1 MLGLI
6 KKIVLLCLTVAL
18 VIAFSQTNAKGSL
31 LLTSRK
37 ANIGRLYG
45 KIVDAKT
52 KKSVEFAS
60 VLLFSLDK
68 DSLISGVLAKEN
80 GDFSLEKLPFGNF
93 RLRVKNLGYKT
104 VEMKVEIASPNK
116 IETDLGNIKIEAN
129 GELLKGIE
137 VTAEKSTFEMNVD
150 RKSYNV
156 GKDLSSKGGTAL
168 DAMKNIPTITVD
180 VDGNATLRDNAVEIY
195 VDGRPTTLTLQQIPA
210 DQIDRIE
217 VISNPSVK
225 FTANTTG
232 GILNIILKKNS
243 KPGYNGS
250 LMGNVGTSDRYGFM
264 GSMSV
269 KESPFNLSLMYSA
282 NSQINDNDG
291 FTKSTDLENGIATGY
306 YILDNITRTKSMFQF
321 GKISLDY
328 SINNRNTIT
337 LSGNG
342 VAGDFKTS
350 DVQNFEYSN
359 NNSAFGEGYRINDS
373 KSGFQNYTTQLLY
386 RKIFPTAGRELTIDA
401 NHNYSNAANWYT
413 FSTHNQDANG
423 YDLPFSPEL
432 QKNEGGGKS
441 NQYVFQLDY
450 VNPKSEKSKIEM
462 GVRSFYK
469 NWLRFN
475 NTSNYS
481 YTTDTYDKDTIM
493 SNNYVIDDLVN
504 GAYINYSNYMSW
516 NVGYQAGLRF
526 EQTFYK
532 GTLTDKNQSF
542 QYTYPGNLNTLQ
554 NSLFPAIYLS
564 KKIGDKKEVQFNLS
578 RKIERPNFFQ
588 TMPYVMFADKK
599 NIRTGNPALK
609 PEFINIAEINYNK
622 VFEKGNWLTA
632 LYGRYSEQPITN
644 NIYPSVQDST
654 MLINTYVNGKNSLRY
669 GMENTVKYVFFKK
682 LTTTLNVD
690 VFYVSLTSGIVNN
703 QASTITQGWSYKGKV
718 NVSYSLPWEMT
729 LQVNGN
735 YEAPKVIINGKTL
748 PMCFMDVSLNKTIG
762 TKWTF
767 NLTLSDVLDSK
778 RMGTTIETDYYIQDL
793 SRRRETRFLRF
804 SVTYSFGKYDSSV
817 FKRKSSKGG
826 SRSNDGGGDGLDF

>member
-1 MLGLI
+1 MSELI
-6 KKIVLLCLTVAL
+6 KKFVFLFCLIVF
-18 VIAFSQTNAKGSL
+18 VIDVSQVNA
-31 LLTSRK
+31 REIAK
-37 ANIGRLYG
+37 AHASPNIGRLYG
-45 KIVDAKT
+45 KVVDSKT
-52 KKSVEFAS
+52 KKPVEFAS
-60 VLLFSLDK
+60 VLLFSFDK

-80 GDFSLEKLPFGNF
+80 GDFSLEKLPYGNF
-93 RLRVKNLGYKT
+93 RLRIKNLGYKT
-104 VEMKVEIASPNK
+104 VEMKVEIALPSK
-116 IETDLGNIKIEAN
+116 IETDLGNIKLEAN
-129 GELLKGIE
+129 EELLKGIE
-137 VTAEKSTFEMNVD
+137 VTAEKSVFEMNVD

-180 VDGNATLRDNAVEIY
+180 IDGNATLRDNNVEIY

-232 GILNIILKKNS
+232 GILNIILKKNT
-243 KPGYNGS
+243 KPGYNGTV
-250 LMGNVGTSDRYGFM
+250 MGNVGTGDRYGFM
-264 GSMSV
+264 GNMSV
-269 KESPFNLSLMYSA
+269 KENPLNLSLMYSA

-291 FTKSTDLENGIATGY
+291 FTKSTDLENKKATGH
-306 YILDNITRTKSMFQF
+306 YIQDNITRTKSMFQF

-328 SINNRNTIT
+328 NVNNRNTLT
-337 LSGNG
+337 LSGSG

-359 NNSAFGEGYRINDS
+359 DNTSFGEGYRVNDS

-386 RKIFPTAGRELTIDA
+386 RKIFPTAGKELTIDA
-401 NHNYSNAANWYT
+401 NHNYSSAANWYT
-413 FSTHNQDANG
+413 FTTHNQDANG
-423 YDLPFSPEL
+423 YDLPFSPEF
-432 QKNEGGGKS
+432 QKNVGGGKS
-441 NQYVFQLDY
+441 NQYIFQLDLI
-450 VNPKSEKSKIEM
+450 NPKTEKSKIEM
-462 GVRSFYK
+462 GIRSFYK

-481 YTTDTYDKDTIM
+481 YTTNSYDKDTIM
-493 SNNYVIDDLVN
+493 SNNYVIDDVVN
-504 GAYINYSNYMSW
+504 AAYISCSNYIPW

-542 QYTYPGNLNTLQ
+542 KYFYPGNFNNLH

-564 KKIGDKKEVQFNLS
+564 KKRGEKKEVQFNVS

-609 PEFINIAEINYNK
+609 PEFISIAEVNYNQ
-622 VFEKGNWLTA
+622 VFKNGNWLSA
-632 LYGRYSEQPITN
+632 LYSRYSEQPITN
-644 NIYPSVQDST
+644 KIYPSLQDST
-654 MLINTYVNGKNSLRY
+654 MLINTYVNGKSSLRY

-682 LTTTLNVD
+682 LTITFNVD
-690 VFYVSLTSGIVNN
+690 VFYVSLTSDIVNN
-703 QASTITQGWSYKGKV
+703 EASTITKGWSDKGKLS
-718 NVSYSLPWEMT
+718 VSYSFPWEIT
-729 LQVNGN
+729 LQVNGT

-748 PMCFMDVSLNKTIG
+748 PVYFMDVSLNKAVG
-762 TKWTF
+762 TKWAF
-767 NLTLSDVLDSK
+767 NLTLNDVFDSK
-778 RMGTTIETDYYIQDL
+778 RMGTTLETDYYIQDL

-804 SVTYSFGKYDSSV
+804 SLTYSFGKFDSSI
-817 FKRKSSKGG
+817 FKRKGSKGG
-826 SRSNDGGGDGLDF
+826 SRNMDGGVGLDF

>member
-1 MLGLI
+1 MSELI
-6 KKIVLLCLTVAL
+6 KKFVFLFCLIVF
-18 VIAFSQTNAKGSL
+18 VIDVSQVNA
-31 LLTSRK
+31 REIAK
-37 ANIGRLYG
+37 AHASPNIGRLYG
-45 KIVDAKT
+45 KVVDSKT
-52 KKSVEFAS
+52 KKPVEFAS
-60 VLLFSLDK
+60 VLLFSFDK

-80 GDFSLEKLPFGNF
+80 GDFSLEKLPYGNF
-93 RLRVKNLGYKT
+93 RLRIKNLGYKT
-104 VEMKVEIASPNK
+104 VEMKVEIALPSK
-116 IETDLGNIKIEAN
+116 IETDLGNIKLEAN
-129 GELLKGIE
+129 EELLKGIE
-137 VTAEKSTFEMNVD
+137 VTAEKSVFEMNVD

-180 VDGNATLRDNAVEIY
+180 IDGNATLRDNNVEIY

-232 GILNIILKKNS
+232 GILNIILKKNT
-243 KPGYNGS
+243 KPGYNGTV
-250 LMGNVGTSDRYGFM
+250 MGNVGTGDRYGFM
-264 GSMSV
+264 GNMSV
-269 KESPFNLSLMYSA
+269 KENPLNLSLMYSA

-291 FTKSTDLENGIATGY
+291 FTKSTDLENKKATGH
-306 YILDNITRTKSMFQF
+306 YIQDNITRTKSMFQF

-328 SINNRNTIT
+328 NVNNRNTLT
-337 LSGNG
+337 LSGSG

-359 NNSAFGEGYRINDS
+359 DNTSFGEGYRVNDS

-386 RKIFPTAGRELTIDA
+386 RKIFPTAGKELTIDA
-401 NHNYSNAANWYT
+401 NHNYSSAANWYT
-413 FSTHNQDANG
+413 FTTHNQDANG
-423 YDLPFSPEL
+423 YDLPFSPEF
-432 QKNEGGGKS
+432 QKNVGGGKS
-441 NQYVFQLDY
+441 NQYIFQLDLI
-450 VNPKSEKSKIEM
+450 NPKTEKSKIEM
-462 GVRSFYK
+462 GIRSFYK

-481 YTTDTYDKDTIM
+481 YTTNSYDKDTIM
-493 SNNYVIDDLVN
+493 SNNYVIDDVVN
-504 GAYINYSNYMSW
+504 AAYISCSNYIPW

-542 QYTYPGNLNTLQ
+542 KYFYPGNFNNLH

-564 KKIGDKKEVQFNLS
+564 KKRGEKKEVQFNVS

-609 PEFINIAEINYNK
+609 PEFISIAEVNYNQ
-622 VFEKGNWLTA
+622 VFKNGNWLSA
-632 LYGRYSEQPITN
+632 LYSRYSEQPITN
-644 NIYPSVQDST
+644 KIYPSLQDST
-654 MLINTYVNGKNSLRY
+654 MLINTYVNGKSSLRY

-682 LTTTLNVD
+682 LTITFNVD
-690 VFYVSLTSGIVNN
+690 VFYVSLTSDIVNN
-703 QASTITQGWSYKGKV
+703 EASTITKGWSDKGKLS
-718 NVSYSLPWEMT
+718 VSYSFPWEIT
-729 LQVNGN
+729 LQVNGT

-748 PMCFMDVSLNKTIG
+748 PVYFMDVSLNKAVG
-762 TKWTF
+762 TKWAF
-767 NLTLSDVLDSK
+767 NLTLNDVFDSK
-778 RMGTTIETDYYIQDL
+778 RMGTTLETDYYIQDL

-804 SVTYSFGKYDSSV
+804 SLTYSFGKFDSSI
-817 FKRKSSKGG
+817 FKRKGSKGG
-826 SRSNDGGGDGLDF
+826 SRNMDGGDGLDF